1 MLYFGVTYSGPPP
14 LPQNIQDWLLSIQNQ
29 FQCGLLMPPKGTSL
43 VPLLIMV
50 ASLTCSVAVL
60 TVSDY
65 LAFFFF
71 FSSLVSSRS
80 MKVEKLRVLVTSLS
94 TITRKHLAH

>member
-71 FSSLVSSRS
+71 
-80 MKVEKLRVLVTSLS
+80 
-94 TITRKHLAH
+94 